1 MLSWIICG
9 QHDTT
14 SCHWCYAAA
23 CGRCD
28 GTCRT
33 SSASPLSKRRWQNT
47 TGGVTLHVRQVR
59 SKVGKTQADRS
70 VPQTLK
76 HTHIHMNTEREVET
90 EKYAQLRPSP
100 CQMSG
105 LSPSHPSHRTH
116 THSASPHADRTV
128 SSTSHPPEC
137 QALGCPIQTS
147 MSSKS
152 SGVWW
157 SSVIFLSAFVVF
169 SPL

>member
-1 MLSWIICG
+1 MALSWIICG

-47 TGGVTLHVRQVR
+47 TGGVTLRVRQVR

-70 VPQTLK
+70 MPQTLK
-76 HTHIHMNTEREVET
+76 HMHMNTEREVET
-90 EKYAQLRPSP
+90 EKYAQRYWGLHPVR
-100 CQMSG
+100 CQVWAQVTE
-105 LSPSHPSHRTH
+105 HTH
-116 THSASPHADRTV
+116 THSESPHSDRTV
-128 SSTSHPPEC
+128 SFTSHPPEC

-147 MSSKS
+147 MPSKS